1 MPDDRPVKYTI
12 PEGNGGNSVDLEIQ
26 NPDGTVDRWR
36 IARNELG
43 GLKHWH
49 DDADGNSSY
58 AERPTADG
66 DWYFQSFRPGTST
79 SGTPSREF
87 TAEADLSRIYT
98 PSYGADGDY
107 LGTDVGVL
115 NGRGLYDNQHVDLYQ
130 NTTFTRTVPNAA
142 GGLDSVLVGQVD
154 NTGHGWWADELDRR
168 WDVYVDD
175 NGNPARR
182 RYDPATQQRSF
193 VYQDGANTKN
203 ETIDSSGRIVNSLTF
218 GPGNELLSSL
228 SRDNGLLIEGKPG
241 KDGELEYT
249 FRDERDRRRGRLTYL
264 PNGGVR
270 LYYDGYE
277 VVEYDG
283 SGQEVKRYNRMG
295 DRSVQAWLGDE
306 ARSAFLRAAGGAAE
320 GIGGLTGVNNYINMA
335 GEVLGYNPHLA
346 TRDEVLTGLEQ
357 GLRSFY
363 HATRY
368 FHAVSAREVTMY
380 RTGNQGFAETLAN
393 IRPSFLA
400 AANEESKLLIGTDWT
415 GLSDSPGAVLGSAT
429 FGIGSWFVPT
439 RVPRIPKSV
448 AGRETDAFTPTS
460 PTALTTRWPQEP
472 VLRSDLMS
480 PRSPG
485 TAARTSTT
493 RPTEPTALT
502 NPSGRTPAWAPSFA
516 VNGFEALRRA
526 PRQVW
531 AGIEQMGASV
541 VVAARQTWEVLS
553 NPHGELV
560 TPEGIRFHS
569 SSLEP
574 GGGRFTTAATNGGGL
589 SGRSNPSGRP
599 RDGRRRAKTTGP
611 SLTADNIRAL
621 EDYTG
626 AKKAG
631 GFRDINGYLR
641 NPNSPNLTTAERAD
655 LQARADATSEALR
668 RLPTAPGTTYRGV
681 QFDDAV
687 LAGYVRGRIVTEAAF
702 TSTSRNPD
710 VATGGF
716 KGNVLMIVTGR
727 NGRDVAPF
735 AGRFAHQLETLYDKG
750 TRFKVISKEWDKG
763 IRKWTI
769 VLEEVR

>member
-1 MPDDRPVKYTI
+1 MPDTTGHAPGDTWTGTTLDERPVKYTI
-12 PEGNGGNSVDLEIQ
+12 PEGNGGNTVDLEIQ
-26 NPDGTVDRWR
+26 NPNGTVDRWR
-36 IARNELG
+36 IVRNELG

-79 SGTPSREF
+79 SGAPSREF

-115 NGRGLYDNQHVDLYQ
+115 NGRGLYDNQHVDQYQ
-130 NTTFTRTVPNAA
+130 NTTFTRTVPNDA

-182 RYDPATQQRSF
+182 RYDPVTQQRSF
-193 VYQDGANTKN
+193 VYQDGNNTKN

-228 SRDNGLLIEGKPG
+228 SRDSGLLIEGKPG
-241 KDGELEYT
+241 KNGELEYT

-264 PNGGVR
+264 PNGGMR

-295 DRSVQAWLGDE
+295 DRSVQAWLGEE
-306 ARSAFLRAAGGAAE
+306 ATSAFLRAAGGAAE
-320 GIGGLTGVNNYINMA
+320 GIGGLTGINSYINMA
-335 GEVLGYNPHLA
+335 GQVLGYNPRLA

-357 GLRSFY
+357 GLRSFH

-368 FHAVSAREVTMY
+368 FHLVSARELTMY
-380 RTGNQGFAETLAN
+380 RTGNQGLAETLAN

-415 GLSDSPGAVLGSAT
+415 GISDSPGAVLGNAT
-429 FGIGSWFVPT
+429 FGIVSWFVPT
-439 RVPRIPKSV
+439 RVPRIPKAV
-448 AGRETDAFTPTS
+448 VGRGTDVFTPTP
-460 PTALTTRWPQEP
+460 PTALTTRWSEEF
-472 VLRSDLMS
+472 VFHSDLMS
-480 PRSPG
+480 PRNPG
-485 TAARTSTT
+485 ATARTSRT
-493 RPTEPTALT
+493 RPTEPTTLT
-502 NPSGRTPAWAPSFA
+502 NLSGRTPAWVPSFA

-560 TPEGIRFHS
+560 TPEGIRVHS
-569 SSLEP
+569 SSLGSGGRPWSPRPYQPALEP
-574 GGGRFTTAATNGGGL
+574 GRATKSIRQIRNIRDRVQRWTQGEVNARERTGGGPERAYKVPKNSDKNFPIEQDTVRKVDVPIDLPDGGVIALEVKMYQRYRRVEVAPGQWVTREFEVPL
-589 SGRSNPSGRP
+589 SDHIKNQIAKDVALRKADPGFRP
-599 RDGRRRAKTTGP
+599 LWEFMWAGP
-611 SLTADNIRAL
+611 SPELRAELIRA
-621 EDYTG
+621 
-626 AKKAG
+626 
-631 GFRDINGYLR
+631 DITFVWHL
-641 NPNSPNLTTAERAD
+641 
-655 LQARADATSEALR
+655 
-668 RLPTAPGTTYRGV
+668 
-681 QFDDAV
+681 
-687 LAGYVRGRIVTEAAF
+687 
-702 TSTSRNPD
+702 
-710 VATGGF
+710 
-716 KGNVLMIVTGR
+716 
-727 NGRDVAPF
+727 
-735 AGRFAHQLETLYDKG
+735 
-750 TRFKVISKEWDKG
+750 
-763 IRKWTI
+763 
-769 VLEEVR
+769 